1 MQTPKLTCPNK
12 IFPEFSVSLNLA
24 YKEQVGRHV
33 VASRDIRSGEILAVE
48 DPAISF
54 LNLDERGAVKF
65 GSCCTH
71 CFIRNLDCLPSPLT
85 NCVSYIRKQILNY
98 LLLKM
103 LYFFYLYKMIPNIFL
118 LQMLIGCILLRNMFG
133 RGNELISQ
141 S

>member
-1 MQTPKLTCPNK
+1 MKSVKTSMQTPKLTCPNK
-12 IFPEFSVSLNLA
+12 IFPDFSVSLNLA

-48 DPAISF
+48 DPVISF

-85 NCVSYIRKQILNY
+85 NCVSYIQK
-98 LLLKM
+98 
-103 LYFFYLYKMIPNIFL
+103 
-118 LQMLIGCILLRNMFG
+118 
-133 RGNELISQ
+133 
-141 S
+141 